1 MRQPSLVAWTALR
14 DLGAVAALL
23 GRDRTELEAQL
34 SMLPDGL
41 EGVALVSGEEPCAV
55 GVYVRSNLPATGRCS
70 LTWLSSRDPADALEL
85 VRRMEERARAEGART
100 LEVAERRVNDLAP
113 LIGAAGYAR
122 VNAMLHMR
130 RTRRRGLP
138 SLPEGIAERTLSE
151 AGMDAW
157 VHAEHEAFR
166 GVAFTVL
173 LTREDA
179 ERQRAAPGF
188 DEPLLRILV
197 DADGPLGMLRGLMSP
212 DGTGEVESIGLDA
225 RARRRGL
232 GRWLLR
238 RCEELLDARGARE
251 VVLRV
256 AESNAVAVGLYRRE
270 GYEEVRR
277 DVAWERGL

>member
-1 MRQPSLVAWTALR
+1 MSQPSLVPWRALR
-14 DLGAVAALL
+14 GLDAIAALL
-23 GRDRTELEAQL
+23 GRDRAELEVQL

-41 EGVALVSGEEPCAV
+41 EGVALARGEEPCAV
-55 GVYVRSNLPATGRCS
+55 GLFIRSNLAATGRCS
-70 LTWLSSRDPADALEL
+70 LAWLSSRDPADAFEL
-85 VRRMEERARAEGART
+85 VRRMEARARAEGART
-100 LEVAERRVNDLAP
+100 FEVGEKRVEGVAP
-113 LIGAAGYAR
+113 LLRAAGYAR
-122 VNAMLHMR
+122 ANAMIHMR
-130 RTRRRGLP
+130 RTRRRALP
-138 SLPEGIAERTLSE
+138 TLPEGIAERTLSE
-151 AGMDAW
+151 AGVDAW

-166 GVAFTVL
+166 GIAFTVL

-197 DADGPLGMLRGLMSP
+197 DAEGPLGMLRGLLAP

-238 RCEELLDARGARE
+238 RCEELLDERGARE

-277 DVAWERGL
+277 DVAWEKGL

>member
-1 MRQPSLVAWTALR
+1 MSQPSLVPWRALR
-14 DLGAVAALL
+14 GLDAIAALL
-23 GRDRTELEAQL
+23 GRDRAELEVQL

-41 EGVALVSGEEPCAV
+41 EGVALARGEEPCAV
-55 GVYVRSNLPATGRCS
+55 GLFIRSNLAATGRCS
-70 LTWLSSRDPADALEL
+70 LAWLSSRDPADAFEL
-85 VRRMEERARAEGART
+85 VRRMEARARAEGART
-100 LEVAERRVNDLAP
+100 FEVGEKRAEGVAP
-113 LIGAAGYAR
+113 LLRAAGYAR
-122 VNAMLHMR
+122 ANAMIHMR
-130 RTRRRGLP
+130 RTRRRALP
-138 SLPEGIAERTLSE
+138 TLPEGIAERTLSE
-151 AGMDAW
+151 AGVDAW

-166 GVAFTVL
+166 GIAFTVL

-197 DADGPLGMLRGLMSP
+197 DAEGPLGMLRGLLAP

-238 RCEELLDARGARE
+238 RCEELLDGRGARE

-256 AESNAVAVGLYRRE
+256 AESNAIAVALYRQE

-277 DVAWERGL
+277 DMAWERVL